1 MLTSVPVETTR
12 VSSNPASP
20 NNVRY
25 SSSVLSFPPGPSS
38 MTSSR
43 NFPPNGS
50 LPGGMTSRWP
60 RFVIANVDAF
70 LELAEEVWQ
79 KWMLDRQ
86 PARIGNQTLR
96 CCISAARRPVDQYVV
111 PRLIAVWLCLVL
123 GVPFLI
129 GLTEVVAVNDNS
141 PIAITPMAN
150 QLAGF
155 ENRSDR
161 IWRWTLDAIMGEK
174 LWNRATTPGLPRPSD
189 QRTASSVQRPNHYCL
204 YCYRNHTRCGGRR
217 RCRVVG

>member
-1 MLTSVPVETTR
+1 MLI
-12 VSSNPASP
+12 SP
-20 NNVRY
+20 
-25 SSSVLSFPPGPSS
+25 
-38 MTSSR
+38 
-43 NFPPNGS
+43 
-50 LPGGMTSRWP
+50 WP

-70 LELAEEVWQ
+70 LELTEEVWQ

-86 PARIGNQTLR
+86 PVRIGNQTLR
-96 CCISAARRPVDQYVV
+96 CCIGARRRPVGQYVV

-161 IWRWTLDAIMGEK
+161 IWRWTID
-174 LWNRATTPGLPRPSD
+174 
-189 QRTASSVQRPNHYCL
+189 
-204 YCYRNHTRCGGRR
+204 RNHGREGVKPIDDSR
-217 RCRVVG
+217 ITKAERQKDRKFGPTT